1 MPTKKV
7 IGVIGKGNA
16 SLNIIEDSLSELV
29 NDSIFV
35 LPWYGGKPD
44 ESLDRVYTAIID
56 FGHEYIMVGNRIP
69 RSVLK
74 DAKDWE
80 DTEDANSAVL
90 NYVQRLAGE
99 KSLLVLWDD
108 SPETEDTLLKA
119 HASGIRLLDLTNAL
133 APIDVVDVQEIEEAP
148 EVPAVKTAREEAIAD
163 IYGTREEE
171 EERIAKVKETIDA
184 YQAKINNP
192 ESEAFTEA
200 ELRSQPIAS
209 LRRQAKLLGI
219 EIEKTTTKEQL
230 IGILLNGLDDIGLVE
245 PVTKLPST
253 TLKVTVHRSE
263 HELAH
268 YMFASENIPHVEQ
281 ILGAL
286 QMIAPEDDNVHS
298 F

>member
-16 SLNIIEDSLSELV
+16 SLNVIEDSLSELV

-108 SPETEDTLLKA
+108 APETEDTLLKA
-119 HASGIRLLDLTNAL
+119 HAIGIHLLDLTNAL
-133 APIDVVDVQEIEEAP
+133 APIDVVDVQEVAETP
-148 EVPAVKTAREEAIAD
+148 EVPAVNTAREEALAEVLAD
-163 IYGTREEE
+163 INEKYGSEV
-171 EERIAKVKETIDA
+171 IA
-184 YQAKINNP
+184 P
-192 ESEAFTEA
+192 ESEAFTEK

-268 YMFASENIPHVEQ
+268 YMFDSENIPHVER

-286 QMIAPEDDNVHS
+286 QMIAP
-298 F
+298 

>member
-16 SLNIIEDSLSELV
+16 SLNVIEDSLSELV

-108 SPETEDTLLKA
+108 APETEDTLLKA
-119 HASGIRLLDLTNAL
+119 HAIGIRLLDLTNAL
-133 APIDVVDVQEIEEAP
+133 APIDVVDVQEVVETPEA
-148 EVPAVKTAREEAIAD
+148 PAVKTEREQAFEEAIAD

-171 EERIAKVKETIDA
+171 TMAEVKERIDA

-192 ESEAFTEA
+192 EWGAFTEA
-200 ELRSQPIAS
+200 ELRSQPIAA
-209 LRRQAKLLGI
+209 LRRQAKLLGV
-219 EIEKTTTKEQL
+219 EIGKTTTKEQL

-286 QMIAPEDDNVHS
+286 QMIAP
-298 F
+298 

>member
-1 MPTKKV
+1 MSTKKV

-108 SPETEDTLLKA
+108 APETEDTLLKA

-133 APIDVVDVQEIEEAP
+133 APIDVVDVQEIKEAPEAP
-148 EVPAVKTAREEAIAD
+148 EVPAVKTDREEALEKVLNGIKEKQIA
-163 IYGTREEE
+163 EEY
-171 EERIAKVKETIDA
+171 R
-184 YQAKINNP
+184 P
-192 ESEAFTEA
+192 EAFTEE
-200 ELRSQPIAS
+200 ELRMQPISA

-245 PVTKLPST
+245 PAIIEETSATSVVIHRADGSSVT
-253 TLKVTVHRSE
+253 
-263 HELAH
+263 
-268 YMFASENIPHVEQ
+268 YMFASDKIEHLENLLSAIQ
-281 ILGAL
+281 LLA
-286 QMIAPEDDNVHS
+286 M
-298 F
+298 

>member
-16 SLNIIEDSLSELV
+16 SLNVIEDSLSELV

-108 SPETEDTLLKA
+108 APETEDTLLKA
-119 HASGIRLLDLTNAL
+119 HAIGIRILDLTNAL
-133 APIDVVDVQEIEEAP
+133 APIDVVDVQEVAETP
-148 EVPAVKTAREEAIAD
+148 EVPAVNTAREEALAEVLAD
-163 IYGTREEE
+163 INEKYGSEV
-171 EERIAKVKETIDA
+171 IA
-184 YQAKINNP
+184 P
-192 ESEAFTEA
+192 ESEAFTEK

-268 YMFASENIPHVEQ
+268 YMFDSENIPHVER

-286 QMIAPEDDNVHS
+286 QMIAP
-298 F
+298 

>member
-133 APIDVVDVQEIEEAP
+133 APIDVVDVREVEEIP
-148 EVPAVKTAREEAIAD
+148 EVPVVKTDREEALEKVLNGIKEKQIA
-163 IYGTREEE
+163 EES
-171 EERIAKVKETIDA
+171 K
-184 YQAKINNP
+184 P
-192 ESEAFTEA
+192 EAFTED
-200 ELRSQPIAS
+200 ELRMQPIAS

-245 PVTKLPST
+245 PEIVNEATATSVTLHRADGSS
-253 TLKVTVHRSE
+253 VT
-263 HELAH
+263 
-268 YMFASENIPHVEQ
+268 YMFASDKIEHVESLLSAMQ
-281 ILGAL
+281 QLA
-286 QMIAPEDDNVHS
+286 M
-298 F
+298 

>member
-16 SLNIIEDSLSELV
+16 SLNVIEDSLSELV

-108 SPETEDTLLKA
+108 APETEDTLLKA
-119 HASGIRLLDLTNAL
+119 HAIGIRLLDLTNAL
-133 APIDVVDVQEIEEAP
+133 APIDVVDVQEVAETP
-148 EVPAVKTAREEAIAD
+148 EVPAVNTAREEALAEVLAD
-163 IYGTREEE
+163 INEKYGSEV
-171 EERIAKVKETIDA
+171 IA
-184 YQAKINNP
+184 P
-192 ESEAFTEA
+192 ESEAFTEK

-268 YMFASENIPHVEQ
+268 YMFDSENIPHVER

-286 QMIAPEDDNVHS
+286 QMIAP
-298 F
+298 

>member
-1 MPTKKV
+1 
-7 IGVIGKGNA
+7 
-16 SLNIIEDSLSELV
+16 
-29 NDSIFV
+29 
-35 LPWYGGKPD
+35 
-44 ESLDRVYTAIID
+44 
-56 FGHEYIMVGNRIP
+56 MVGNRIP

-108 SPETEDTLLKA
+108 APETEDTLLKA

-133 APIDVVDVQEIEEAP
+133 APIDVVDVQEIKEAPEVP
-148 EVPAVKTAREEAIAD
+148 EVPAVKTDREEALEKVLNGIKEKQIA
-163 IYGTREEE
+163 EEY
-171 EERIAKVKETIDA
+171 R
-184 YQAKINNP
+184 P
-192 ESEAFTEA
+192 EAFTEE
-200 ELRSQPIAS
+200 ELRMQPISA

-245 PVTKLPST
+245 PVTKLPVT
-253 TLKVTVHRSE
+253 ALKVTVHRSE
-263 HELAH
+263 YELAH
-268 YMFASENIPHVEQ
+268 YMFSSENIPHVEQ

>member
-108 SPETEDTLLKA
+108 APETEDTLLKA
-119 HASGIRLLDLTNAL
+119 HAIGIRLLDLTNAL
-133 APIDVVDVQEIEEAP
+133 APIDVVDVQEIKEAPETP
-148 EVPAVKTAREEAIAD
+148 EVPAVKTAQEEAFEKVLNELKEKQIA
-163 IYGTREEE
+163 EEY
-171 EERIAKVKETIDA
+171 K
-184 YQAKINNP
+184 P
-192 ESEAFTEA
+192 EAFTEE
-200 ELRSQPIAS
+200 ELRMQPISA

-230 IGILLNGLDDIGLVE
+230 ISILLNGLDDIGLVE
-245 PVTKLPST
+245 PAIIEETPATSVTL
-253 TLKVTVHRSE
+253 HRSDGSSVT
-263 HELAH
+263 
-268 YMFASENIPHVEQ
+268 YMFASDKIAHVESLLSAMQ
-281 ILGAL
+281 QLA
-286 QMIAPEDDNVHS
+286 M
-298 F
+298 

>member
-16 SLNIIEDSLSELV
+16 SLNVIEDSLSELV

-44 ESLDRVYTAIID
+44 ESLDSVYTAIID

-108 SPETEDTLLKA
+108 APETEDTLLKA
-119 HASGIRLLDLTNAL
+119 HAIGIRLLDLTNAL
-133 APIDVVDVQEIEEAP
+133 APIDVVDVQEVAETP
-148 EVPAVKTAREEAIAD
+148 EVPAVNTAREEALAEVLAD
-163 IYGTREEE
+163 INEKYGSEV
-171 EERIAKVKETIDA
+171 IA
-184 YQAKINNP
+184 P
-192 ESEAFTEA
+192 ESEAFTEK

-268 YMFASENIPHVEQ
+268 YMFDSENIPHVER

-286 QMIAPEDDNVHS
+286 QMIAP
-298 F
+298 

>member
-108 SPETEDTLLKA
+108 APETEDTLLKA
-119 HASGIRLLDLTNAL
+119 HAIGIRLLDLTNAL
-133 APIDVVDVQEIEEAP
+133 APIDVVDVQEVAETP
-148 EVPAVKTAREEAIAD
+148 EVPAVNTAREEALAEALAD
-163 IYGTREEE
+163 INEKYGSEV
-171 EERIAKVKETIDA
+171 IA
-184 YQAKINNP
+184 P

-286 QMIAPEDDNVHS
+286 QMITP
-298 F
+298 

>member
-1 MPTKKV
+1 MTTKKV

-29 NDSIFV
+29 NDSTFV

-133 APIDVVDVQEIEEAP
+133 APIDVVDVQEIKEAP
-148 EVPAVKTAREEAIAD
+148 AVVETLEEVV
-163 IYGTREEE
+163 
-171 EERIAKVKETIDA
+171 DA
-184 YQAKINNP
+184 P
-192 ESEAFTEA
+192 ESGAFTEV

-230 IGILLNGLDDIGLVE
+230 ISILLNGLDDIGLVE
-245 PVTKLPST
+245 PAIIEETSATSV
-253 TLKVTVHRSE
+253 VIYRSDGSSICY
-263 HELAH
+263 L
-268 YMFASENIPHVEQ
+268 FANDRIAHVEDLLSAVQ
-281 ILGAL
+281 HLA
-286 QMIAPEDDNVHS
+286 M
-298 F
+298 

>member
-16 SLNIIEDSLSELV
+16 SLNVIEDSLSELV

-108 SPETEDTLLKA
+108 TPETEDTLLKA
-119 HASGIRLLDLTNAL
+119 HAIGIRLLDLTNAL
-133 APIDVVDVQEIEEAP
+133 APIDVVDVQEVAETP
-148 EVPAVKTAREEAIAD
+148 EVPAVNTAREEALAEVLAD
-163 IYGTREEE
+163 INEKYGSEV
-171 EERIAKVKETIDA
+171 IA
-184 YQAKINNP
+184 P
-192 ESEAFTEA
+192 ESEAFTEK

-268 YMFASENIPHVEQ
+268 YMFDSENIPHVER

-286 QMIAPEDDNVHS
+286 QMIAP
-298 F
+298 

>member
-16 SLNIIEDSLSELV
+16 SLNVIEDSLSEMV

-108 SPETEDTLLKA
+108 TPETEDTLLKA
-119 HASGIRLLDLTNAL
+119 HAIGIRLLDLTNAL
-133 APIDVVDVQEIEEAP
+133 APIDVVDVQEVAETPVVEEVIEEA
-148 EVPAVKTAREEAIAD
+148 K
-163 IYGTREEE
+163 
-171 EERIAKVKETIDA
+171 
-184 YQAKINNP
+184 
-192 ESEAFTEA
+192 SEAFTEE

-245 PVTKLPST
+245 PAMVEQKPST
-253 TLKVTVHRSE
+253 VVVVHRGDGSDISY
-263 HELAH
+263 L
-268 YMFASENIPHVEQ
+268 FASDKIAHVESLLSAMQ
-281 ILGAL
+281 LLA
-286 QMIAPEDDNVHS
+286 M
-298 F
+298 

>member
-16 SLNIIEDSLSELV
+16 SLNVIEDSLSELV

-108 SPETEDTLLKA
+108 APETEDTLLKA
-119 HASGIRLLDLTNAL
+119 HAIGIRLLDLTNAL
-133 APIDVVDVQEIEEAP
+133 APIDVVDVQEVAETP
-148 EVPAVKTAREEAIAD
+148 EVPEVNTAREEALAEVLAD
-163 IYGTREEE
+163 INEKYGSEV
-171 EERIAKVKETIDA
+171 IA
-184 YQAKINNP
+184 P
-192 ESEAFTEA
+192 ESEAFTEK

-268 YMFASENIPHVEQ
+268 YMFDSENIPHVER

-286 QMIAPEDDNVHS
+286 QMIAP
-298 F
+298 

>member
-1 MPTKKV
+1 
-7 IGVIGKGNA
+7 
-16 SLNIIEDSLSELV
+16 
-29 NDSIFV
+29 
-35 LPWYGGKPD
+35 
-44 ESLDRVYTAIID
+44 
-56 FGHEYIMVGNRIP
+56 
-69 RSVLK
+69 
-74 DAKDWE
+74 
-80 DTEDANSAVL
+80 
-90 NYVQRLAGE
+90 
-99 KSLLVLWDD
+99 
-108 SPETEDTLLKA
+108 
-119 HASGIRLLDLTNAL
+119 
-133 APIDVVDVQEIEEAP
+133 
-148 EVPAVKTAREEAIAD
+148 
-163 IYGTREEE
+163 
-171 EERIAKVKETIDA
+171 
-184 YQAKINNP
+184 
-192 ESEAFTEA
+192 
-200 ELRSQPIAS
+200 

>member
-90 NYVQRLAGE
+90 NYVQRLEGE

-108 SPETEDTLLKA
+108 APETEDTLLKA

-133 APIDVVDVQEIEEAP
+133 APIDVVDVQEVVETP
-148 EVPAVKTAREEAIAD
+148 EVPAVKTKREQAFEEAIAD

-171 EERIAKVKETIDA
+171 TMAEVKERIDA

-192 ESEAFTEA
+192 EWGAFTEA
-200 ELRSQPIAS
+200 ELRSQPIAA
-209 LRRQAKLLGI
+209 LRRQAKLLGV

-230 IGILLNGLDDIGLVE
+230 INILLNGLDDIGLVE
-245 PVTKLPST
+245 PVIVKETSAT
-253 TLKVTVHRSE
+253 SVVVYRSDGSSICY
-263 HELAH
+263 L
-268 YMFASENIPHVEQ
+268 FDNDRITHVEN
-281 ILGAL
+281 LLNAVRHL
-286 QMIAPEDDNVHS
+286 AM
-298 F
+298 

>member
-1 MPTKKV
+1 MTTKKV

-99 KSLLVLWDD
+99 KALLVLWDD
-108 SPETEDTLLKA
+108 APETEDTLLKA

-133 APIDVVDVQEIEEAP
+133 APIDVVDVQEVVETPEAP
-148 EVPAVKTAREEAIAD
+148 AVNTAREEALAEVLSD
-163 IYGTREEE
+163 INEKYGSEVT
-171 EERIAKVKETIDA
+171 A
-184 YQAKINNP
+184 P
-192 ESEAFTEA
+192 ESGAFTET

-230 IGILLNGLDDIGLVE
+230 VSILLNGLDDIGLVE
-245 PVTKLPST
+245 PAIIEETSATSV
-253 TLKVTVHRSE
+253 VIYRSDGSSICY
-263 HELAH
+263 L
-268 YMFASENIPHVEQ
+268 FANDRITHVEDLLSAVQ
-281 ILGAL
+281 HLA
-286 QMIAPEDDNVHS
+286 M
-298 F
+298 

>member
-1 MPTKKV
+1 MHTKKV

-16 SLNIIEDSLSELV
+16 SLNVIEDSLSELV

-108 SPETEDTLLKA
+108 APETEDTLLKA
-119 HASGIRLLDLTNAL
+119 HAIGIRLLDLTNAL
-133 APIDVVDVQEIEEAP
+133 APIDVVDVQEVAETP
-148 EVPAVKTAREEAIAD
+148 EVPEVNTAREEALAEVLAD
-163 IYGTREEE
+163 INEKYGSEV
-171 EERIAKVKETIDA
+171 IA
-184 YQAKINNP
+184 P
-192 ESEAFTEA
+192 ESEAFTEK

-268 YMFASENIPHVEQ
+268 YMFDSENIPHVER

-286 QMIAPEDDNVHS
+286 QMIAP
-298 F
+298 

>member
-74 DAKDWE
+74 DATDWE

-90 NYVQRLAGE
+90 NYVQRLEGE

-108 SPETEDTLLKA
+108 DPETEDTLLKA

-133 APIDVVDVQEIEEAP
+133 APIDVVDVQEVVETPEAP
-148 EVPAVKTAREEAIAD
+148 AVNTAREEALA
-163 IYGTREEE
+163 E
-171 EERIAKVKETIDA
+171 ALA
-184 YQAKINNP
+184 NIN
-192 ESEAFTEA
+192 EKYDSEAFTEA

-209 LRRQAKLLGI
+209 LRRQAKLLGV

-245 PVTKLPST
+245 PAIVKETSAT
-253 TLKVTVHRSE
+253 SVVVYRSDGSSICY
-263 HELAH
+263 L
-268 YMFASENIPHVEQ
+268 FDNDRITHVEN
-281 ILGAL
+281 LLNA
-286 QMIAPEDDNVHS
+286 VHHLAM
-298 F
+298 

>member
-16 SLNIIEDSLSELV
+16 SLNVIEDSLSELV

-108 SPETEDTLLKA
+108 APETEDTLLKA
-119 HASGIRLLDLTNAL
+119 HAIGIRLLDLTNAL
-133 APIDVVDVQEIEEAP
+133 APIDVVDVQEVVETP
-148 EVPAVKTAREEAIAD
+148 EVPAVNTAREEAIAD

-192 ESEAFTEA
+192 ESGAFTEA

-245 PVTKLPST
+245 PVTKLPVT
-253 TLKVTVHRSE
+253 ALKVTVHRSE
-263 HELAH
+263 YELAH
-268 YMFASENIPHVEQ
+268 YMFSSENIPHVEQ

>member
-16 SLNIIEDSLSELV
+16 SLNVIEDSLSELV

-108 SPETEDTLLKA
+108 APETEDTLLKA
-119 HASGIRLLDLTNAL
+119 HAIGIRLLDLTNAL
-133 APIDVVDVQEIEEAP
+133 APIDVVDVQEVAETP
-148 EVPAVKTAREEAIAD
+148 EVPEVNTAREEALAEVLAD
-163 IYGTREEE
+163 INEKYGSEV
-171 EERIAKVKETIDA
+171 IA
-184 YQAKINNP
+184 P
-192 ESEAFTEA
+192 ESEAFTEK

-209 LRRQAKLLGI
+209 LRRQVKLLGI

-268 YMFASENIPHVEQ
+268 YMFDSENIPHVER

-286 QMIAPEDDNVHS
+286 QMIAP
-298 F
+298 

>member
-44 ESLDRVYTAIID
+44 ASLDRVYTAIID

-90 NYVQRLAGE
+90 NYVQRLEGE

-108 SPETEDTLLKA
+108 TPETEDALLKA

-133 APIDVVDVQEIEEAP
+133 APIDVVDVQETP
-148 EVPAVKTAREEAIAD
+148 EVKLEVYPPTERDKLVHKIIDESNERKIAEE
-163 IYGTREEE
+163 Y
-171 EERIAKVKETIDA
+171 K
-184 YQAKINNP
+184 P
-192 ESEAFTEA
+192 EAFTEE
-200 ELRSQPIAS
+200 ELRMQPISA
-209 LRRQAKLLGI
+209 LRRQAKLLGV

-230 IGILLNGLDDIGLVE
+230 ISILMNGLDDVGLLE
-245 PVTKLPST
+245 P
-253 TLKVTVHRSE
+253 TLINETVATSVVINRADGSSV
-263 HELAH
+263 A
-268 YMFASENIPHVEQ
+268 YMFHSEQ
-281 ILGAL
+281 IAYVENLLNAVQL
-286 QMIAPEDDNVHS
+286 LAM
-298 F
+298 

>member
-90 NYVQRLAGE
+90 SYVQRLAGE

-133 APIDVVDVQEIEEAP
+133 APIDVVDVQEVVETP
-148 EVPAVKTAREEAIAD
+148 EVPAVNTAREEALAEALAD
-163 IYGTREEE
+163 INKKYDSEVT
-171 EERIAKVKETIDA
+171 A
-184 YQAKINNP
+184 P
-192 ESEAFTEA
+192 ESGAFTEA

-245 PVTKLPST
+245 PVTKLPVT
-253 TLKVTVHRSE
+253 KLPVTALKVTVHRSE
-263 HELAH
+263 YELAH
-268 YMFASENIPHVEQ
+268 YMFSSENIPHVEQ

>member
-16 SLNIIEDSLSELV
+16 SLNVIEDSLSELV

-108 SPETEDTLLKA
+108 APETEDTLLKA
-119 HASGIRLLDLTNAL
+119 HAIGIRLLDLTNAL
-133 APIDVVDVQEIEEAP
+133 APIDVVDVQEVAETP
-148 EVPAVKTAREEAIAD
+148 EVPAVNTAREEALAEVLAD
-163 IYGTREEE
+163 INEKYGSEV
-171 EERIAKVKETIDA
+171 IA
-184 YQAKINNP
+184 P
-192 ESEAFTEA
+192 ESEAFTEK

-209 LRRQAKLLGI
+209 LRRQVKLLGI

-268 YMFASENIPHVEQ
+268 YMFDSENIPHVER

-286 QMIAPEDDNVHS
+286 QMIAP
-298 F
+298 

>member
-16 SLNIIEDSLSELV
+16 SLNVIEDSLSELV

-108 SPETEDTLLKA
+108 APETEDTLLKA
-119 HASGIRLLDLTNAL
+119 HAIGIRLLDLTNAL
-133 APIDVVDVQEIEEAP
+133 APIDVVDVQEVAETP
-148 EVPAVKTAREEAIAD
+148 EVPAVNTAREEALAEVLAD
-163 IYGTREEE
+163 INEKYGSEV
-171 EERIAKVKETIDA
+171 IA
-184 YQAKINNP
+184 P
-192 ESEAFTEA
+192 ESEAFTEK

-219 EIEKTTTKEQL
+219 EIEKTTTK
-230 IGILLNGLDDIGLVE
+230 
-245 PVTKLPST
+245 
-253 TLKVTVHRSE
+253 
-263 HELAH
+263 
-268 YMFASENIPHVEQ
+268 
-281 ILGAL
+281 
-286 QMIAPEDDNVHS
+286 
-298 F
+298 

>member
-133 APIDVVDVQEIEEAP
+133 APIDVVDVREVEEIP
-148 EVPAVKTAREEAIAD
+148 EVPVVKTDREEALEKVLNGIKEKQIA
-163 IYGTREEE
+163 EES
-171 EERIAKVKETIDA
+171 K
-184 YQAKINNP
+184 P
-192 ESEAFTEA
+192 EAFTEE
-200 ELRSQPIAS
+200 ELRMQPIAS

-245 PVTKLPST
+245 PEIVNEATATSVTLHRADGSS
-253 TLKVTVHRSE
+253 VT
-263 HELAH
+263 
-268 YMFASENIPHVEQ
+268 YMFASDKIEHVESLLSAMQ
-281 ILGAL
+281 QLA
-286 QMIAPEDDNVHS
+286 M
-298 F
+298 

>member
-1 MPTKKV
+1 MSTKKV

-108 SPETEDTLLKA
+108 APETEDTLLKA

-133 APIDVVDVQEIEEAP
+133 APIDVVDVREVEEIP
-148 EVPAVKTAREEAIAD
+148 EVPVVKTDREEALEKVLNGIKEKQIA
-163 IYGTREEE
+163 EES
-171 EERIAKVKETIDA
+171 K
-184 YQAKINNP
+184 P
-192 ESEAFTEA
+192 EAFTEE
-200 ELRSQPIAS
+200 ELRMQPIAS

-245 PVTKLPST
+245 PAMVEQKPST
-253 TLKVTVHRSE
+253 VVVVHRGDGSDISY
-263 HELAH
+263 L
-268 YMFASENIPHVEQ
+268 FASDKIAHVESLLSAIQ
-281 ILGAL
+281 LLA
-286 QMIAPEDDNVHS
+286 M
-298 F
+298 

>member
-16 SLNIIEDSLSELV
+16 SLNVIEDSLSELV

-108 SPETEDTLLKA
+108 APETEDTLLKA
-119 HASGIRLLDLTNAL
+119 HAVGIRLLDLTNAL
-133 APIDVVDVQEIEEAP
+133 APIDVVDVQEVVETPVVEE
-148 EVPAVKTAREEAIAD
+148 VIGEA
-163 IYGTREEE
+163 
-171 EERIAKVKETIDA
+171 K
-184 YQAKINNP
+184 
-192 ESEAFTEA
+192 SEAFTEE

-245 PVTKLPST
+245 SAIIEEAPATSVTL
-253 TLKVTVHRSE
+253 HRSDGSSIT
-263 HELAH
+263 
-268 YMFASENIPHVEQ
+268 YMFASDKIAHVENLLSAMQ
-281 ILGAL
+281 LLA
-286 QMIAPEDDNVHS
+286 M
-298 F
+298 

>member
-16 SLNIIEDSLSELV
+16 SLNVIEDSLSELV

-90 NYVQRLAGE
+90 NYVQRLEGE

-108 SPETEDTLLKA
+108 APETEDTLLKA
-119 HASGIRLLDLTNAL
+119 HAVGIRLLDLTNAL
-133 APIDVVDVQEIEEAP
+133 APIDVVDVQEVAETPEA
-148 EVPAVKTAREEAIAD
+148 PAVKTGREEALEKVLAD
-163 IYGTREEE
+163 ITEKYGSEVV
-171 EERIAKVKETIDA
+171 A
-184 YQAKINNP
+184 P
-192 ESEAFTEA
+192 ESGAFTEE

-245 PVTKLPST
+245 PAIIEETPATSVTL
-253 TLKVTVHRSE
+253 HRSDGSSIT
-263 HELAH
+263 
-268 YMFASENIPHVEQ
+268 YMFASDKIAHVENLLSAMQ
-281 ILGAL
+281 LLA
-286 QMIAPEDDNVHS
+286 M
-298 F
+298 

>member
-16 SLNIIEDSLSELV
+16 SLNVIEDSLSELV

-108 SPETEDTLLKA
+108 APETEDTLLKA
-119 HASGIRLLDLTNAL
+119 HAIGIHLLDLTNAL
-133 APIDVVDVQEIEEAP
+133 APIDVVDVQEVAETP
-148 EVPAVKTAREEAIAD
+148 EVPAVNTAREEALAEVLAD
-163 IYGTREEE
+163 INEKYGSEV
-171 EERIAKVKETIDA
+171 IA
-184 YQAKINNP
+184 P
-192 ESEAFTEA
+192 ESEAFTEK

-263 HELAH
+263 YELAH
-268 YMFASENIPHVEQ
+268 YMFDSENIPHVER

-286 QMIAPEDDNVHS
+286 QMIAP
-298 F
+298 

>member
-16 SLNIIEDSLSELV
+16 SLNVIEDSLSELV

-90 NYVQRLAGE
+90 NYVQRLAGV

-108 SPETEDTLLKA
+108 APETEDTLLKA
-119 HASGIRLLDLTNAL
+119 HAIGIRLLDLTNAL
-133 APIDVVDVQEIEEAP
+133 APIDVVDVQEVAETP
-148 EVPAVKTAREEAIAD
+148 EVPAVNTAREEALAEVLAD
-163 IYGTREEE
+163 INEKYGSEV
-171 EERIAKVKETIDA
+171 IA
-184 YQAKINNP
+184 P
-192 ESEAFTEA
+192 ESEAFTEK

-268 YMFASENIPHVEQ
+268 YMFDSENIPHVER

-286 QMIAPEDDNVHS
+286 QMIAP
-298 F
+298 

>member
-16 SLNIIEDSLSELV
+16 SLNVIEDSLSELV

-44 ESLDRVYTAIID
+44 ASLDRVYTAIID

-90 NYVQRLAGE
+90 NYVQRLEGE

-108 SPETEDTLLKA
+108 APETEDALLKA
-119 HASGIRLLDLTNAL
+119 HAIGIRLLDLTNAL
-133 APIDVVDVQEIEEAP
+133 APIDVVDVQEVEEIP
-148 EVPAVKTAREEAIAD
+148 EVPAVKTAREEAFEEAIAEM
-163 IYGTREEE
+163 YGTQGEE
-171 EERIAKVKETIDA
+171 EERMARERVDA

-192 ESEAFTEA
+192 ESDPFTEA
-200 ELRSQPIAS
+200 ELRSQPIPV

-219 EIEKTTTKEQL
+219 KFEKTPTKGQL
-230 IGILLNGLDDIGLVE
+230 INALLNGFDDVGLLE
-245 PVTKLPST
+245 PALINETIATSVVINRADGSS
-253 TLKVTVHRSE
+253 V
-263 HELAH
+263 A
-268 YMFASENIPHVEQ
+268 YMFHSEQ
-281 ILGAL
+281 IAYVENLLNAVQL
-286 QMIAPEDDNVHS
+286 LAM
-298 F
+298 

>member
-29 NDSIFV
+29 NGSIFV

-90 NYVQRLAGE
+90 SYVQRLAGE

-119 HASGIRLLDLTNAL
+119 
-133 APIDVVDVQEIEEAP
+133 
-148 EVPAVKTAREEAIAD
+148 PAVS
-163 IYGTREEE
+163 
-171 EERIAKVKETIDA
+171 A
-184 YQAKINNP
+184 YL
-192 ESEAFTEA
+192 T
-200 ELRSQPIAS
+200 SQMHLHQLMS
-209 LRRQAKLLGI
+209 L
-219 EIEKTTTKEQL
+219 
-230 IGILLNGLDDIGLVE
+230 
-245 PVTKLPST
+245 
-253 TLKVTVHRSE
+253 
-263 HELAH
+263 
-268 YMFASENIPHVEQ
+268 MFRKS
-281 ILGAL
+281 
-286 QMIAPEDDNVHS
+286 
-298 F
+298 